1 MSSKFTPNK
10 KGTRIRKVLVR
21 EAEKLF
27 MVEAKKG
34 IMGARNK

>member
-10 KGTRIRKVLVR
+10 KGTKIRKVLVR

-34 IMGARNK
+34 DNGSQK